1 MATESATLVGASE
14 GYRLWSATYDRD
26 PNPIL
31 ALERGVIAE
40 RLGPLSGR
48 CLIDIGAGTGYWPAY
63 AQGRG
68 ARAYGVDVC
77 EAMLRQATA
86 KPGLRG
92 RLVLADMDARLP
104 FKDQAAE
111 IAVCSLSIGYL
122 PSVGRLFGELARVAR
137 TVIVSDLHEHAVQA
151 GWRRCFESNGRQF
164 EIEQFEHTVRELDE
178 AAAGAGLLLAW
189 RVASHLGEAERQIF
203 IRAGREHAFEKAT
216 GIHAIL
222 STCWIRT

>member
-1 MATESATLVGASE
+1 MGERPLVQLHDSARPAPSMASGACETTHRRLRAGDQFALAHRAGYIPAEVGADDAAGFEQLALCTRALRLSFRADVGAEIGRAAKASLGEPVMATESATLVGASE

-63 AQGRG
+63 AQAHG
-68 ARAYGVDVC
+68 ARAYAVDIC

-92 RLVLADMDARLP
+92 CLVLADM
-104 FKDQAAE
+104 
-111 IAVCSLSIGYL
+111 
-122 PSVGRLFGELARVAR
+122 
-137 TVIVSDLHEHAVQA
+137 
-151 GWRRCFESNGRQF
+151 
-164 EIEQFEHTVRELDE
+164 
-178 AAAGAGLLLAW
+178 
-189 RVASHLGEAERQIF
+189 
-203 IRAGREHAFEKAT
+203 
-216 GIHAIL
+216 
-222 STCWIRT
+222 